1 MWSDGCGG
9 RWLSRDAGRRTGTA
23 AVGEILATEAAHA
36 GAARPVSTGVAAA
49 AVVAHAESPAVEALW
64 SDESAAPAGDE
75 AAKVQW

>member
-36 GAARPVSTGVAAA
+36 RAASPVSAGVAAA
-49 AVVAHAESPAVEALW
+49 AVVAHAESPAIEALW